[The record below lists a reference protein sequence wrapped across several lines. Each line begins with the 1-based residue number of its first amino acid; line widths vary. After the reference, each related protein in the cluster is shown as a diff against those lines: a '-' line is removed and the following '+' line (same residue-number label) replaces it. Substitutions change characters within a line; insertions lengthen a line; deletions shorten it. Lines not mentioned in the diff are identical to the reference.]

1 MPPLGLALL
10 CQNSNQ
16 FSASEHVWNSKVP
29 SGERGIVT
37 KYMFGC
43 VLGDSQVV
51 QTIDWGLNQVC
62 LLLLSSLWGAF
73 PLYKGSYGT

>member
-1 MPPLGLALL
+1 M
-10 CQNSNQ
+10 
-16 FSASEHVWNSKVP
+16 P